1 MAPEHRDWTVPVPLR
16 ALLWWPAVSFVL
28 VLIAPEAATSS
39 IALAGLALV
48 LLGAVATR
56 VRRRPAAETPPAP
69 APAEPGRVARAA

>member
-28 VLIAPEAATSS
+28 VLVAPESAASS

-48 LLGAVATR
+48 VLGGIATR
-56 VRRRPAAETPPAP
+56 LRRRITAEGSGAP
-69 APAEPGRVARAA
+69 ASSEPAQVARAA